1 MGKNFTP
8 IKGQDYCAGGRVC
21 FIISF
26 ACLSIP
32 SRLAVPALISTTLL
46 DLEVKDY
53 NIIISENTLLK
64 KIKNNKNFHG
74 RNAAIDFQNIT
85 RRAG

>member
-32 SRLAVPALISTTLL
+32 SRLAVPALISTT
-46 DLEVKDY
+46 Y
-53 NIIISENTLLK
+53 
-64 KIKNNKNFHG
+64 F
-74 RNAAIDFQNIT
+74 
-85 RRAG
+85 AGSIEDIVFRE